1 MGTFGNY
8 QNEIYLAGLGNV
20 VPELP
25 ADLTRLET
33 IAEERMPATAF
44 GYVAGSAGSEA
55 TARANRAAF
64 DAWRLVPRMLRDVS
78 APDLAVTVL
87 GTPMPAPVALAPVG
101 VLEIVHPDGE
111 AAVARAAAAL
121 GVPLVVST
129 AASTTLEDVA
139 AAGGDAPRWYQL
151 YWPKDRDLAVSFLE
165 RAAASGYG
173 ALVLTLDTHAMG
185 WRPRDLDNAFLPF
198 LRAVGNQ
205 NYLADPVF
213 LRAVGGAVDDENR
226 LAALQHWAVRVRE
239 PGAHLGRPRLPAG
252 ALERADRPQGDPSP
266 RRCPACGRRR
276 DGCSRRVEPRGPA
289 GRRRRRRARRSP
301 AGRRRGRRPRR
312 GADGQRHPIGYRCPQ
327 GARAR
332 RQGGAARAVPTSTGS
347 AWRGRR
353 ACATCSAASSRSSS
367 SALRSPAPPGYRTS
381 TARCSFAP
389 APRRRS
395 GEQASTVVP
404 AATRER
410 RRDSDATTIQM
421 PRDGS
426 SGRAGE
432 LLEIHEAEG
441 AFERIEGW
449 LLERGFFAPGGESLV
464 ADLYLGYGLSETIR
478 RTVCCPLR
486 RSRAR
491 FRLRHAPSGSEVH
504 DVEYGN
510 DGRRLRD
517 RALAADMARAPTTP
531 PPSRPCARRS
541 HVAMSIRSISCSTSP
556 RRSRA
561 VRARSPPGSPP

>member
-111 AAVARAAAAL
+111 AAVARAAGAL

-139 AAGGDAPRWYQL
+139 AAGGHAPRWYQL

-213 LRAVGGAVDDENR
+213 LRAVGGAVNDENR
-226 LAALQHWAVRVRE
+226 LVALQHWAAVFGNPALTWDDLGFLREHWSRPIALKGILHPDDARRAADTGMDAVVVSNHGGRQVDGAVAALDALPPVVEAVGDRVEVLMDSGIRSGTDVLKALAL
-239 PGAHLGRPRLPAG
+239 GAKAVLLGRPYVYGLGLAG
-252 ALERADRPQGDPSP
+252 EEGVRHVLRCLLAELELSLALS
-266 RRCPACGRRR
+266 
-276 DGCSRRVEPRGPA
+276 
-289 GRRRRRRARRSP
+289 
-301 AGRRRGRRPRR
+301 
-312 GADGQRHPIGYRCPQ
+312 
-327 GARAR
+327 
-332 RQGGAARAVPTSTGS
+332 GAARVSDVD
-347 AWRGRR
+347 REMLV
-353 ACATCSAASSRSSS
+353 RSGSS
-367 SALRSPAPPGYRTS
+367 SALG
-381 TARCSFAP
+381 
-389 APRRRS
+389 
-395 GEQASTVVP
+395 
-404 AATRER
+404 
-410 RRDSDATTIQM
+410 
-421 PRDGS
+421 
-426 SGRAGE
+426 
-432 LLEIHEAEG
+432 
-441 AFERIEGW
+441 
-449 LLERGFFAPGGESLV
+449 
-464 ADLYLGYGLSETIR
+464 
-478 RTVCCPLR
+478 
-486 RSRAR
+486 
-491 FRLRHAPSGSEVH
+491 
-504 DVEYGN
+504 
-510 DGRRLRD
+510 
-517 RALAADMARAPTTP
+517 
-531 PPSRPCARRS
+531 
-541 HVAMSIRSISCSTSP
+541 
-556 RRSRA
+556 
-561 VRARSPPGSPP
+561 